1 MSPELDPDS
10 AGDHLDRLYRAAYAL
25 TGNPHDADDLVQETY
40 VRVLARPRW
49 LRNDDDLGYL
59 LRSLRNTFLTRRR
72 DASRR
77 IQATPLPDD
86 GDLVA
91 DTASPDPVK
100 ALAAREVYSA
110 IAALPDDY
118 RETIVLVDVAGL
130 SYQEAA
136 RVLGVKIG
144 TVMSRLSR
152 ARGRVADT
160 VG

>member
-1 MSPELDPDS
+1 MSPELDPNS
-10 AGDHLDRLYRAAYAL
+10 IGDHLDRLYRAAYAL

-49 LRNDDDLGYL
+49 LRKDDDLGYL
-59 LRSLRNTFLTRRR
+59 LGSLRNTFLTRRR

-77 IQATPLPDD
+77 IQPTALPEDT
-86 GDLVA
+86 DLVA
-91 DTASPDPVK
+91 DPSSPDPVQ
-100 ALAAREVYSA
+100 AFAAREVYAA

-118 RETIVLVDVAGL
+118 RDTIALVDVAGL
-130 SYQEAA
+130 TYQEAA
-136 RVLGVKIG
+136 KVLGVKVG

-152 ARGRVADT
+152 ARGRVADA

>member
-1 MSPELDPDS
+1 VSPELDPDS

-77 IQATPLPDD
+77 IQATALPDD
-86 GDLVA
+86 ADLVA

-100 ALAAREVYSA
+100 ALAAREVYAA